1 MESFSSSTGSFKI
14 ERYPETSLTS
24 LKPWNAADEYIL
36 SYLGE
41 NNLQSP
47 VAIINDRFGFL
58 SIALHHLKPTV
69 IIDYKSQEK
78 AIQKNLANN
87 GIQLDQITFSDIL
100 SINNLK
106 IETAIVKVPK
116 SMELFALYLHQVSQ
130 MISEDG
136 IVICGFMTKYFTSS
150 MLDVAQKY
158 FKKAEQSLAYKK
170 SRLLILSEPITK
182 QDEILTETIAVENG
196 DELMQYK
203 GVFSSGKIDMGTRFL
218 LDNLDIYENEDS
230 ILDLACGN
238 GIIAYHL
245 EKNNPSSN
253 LYLVDDFY
261 LAVESSKINLP
272 KANCLFNNDL
282 SDFKNQFFDLIVTN
296 PPFHFG
302 HETNI
307 EVSLSLFKQTCRCLK
322 PNGRFVVVANKHLNY
337 ATHLRKIYSKV
348 MITAENTKFQI
359 IECKNAII

>member
-1 MESFSSSTGSFKI
+1 MELFSSSTGSFKI

-47 VAIINDRFGFL
+47 IAIINDRFGFL
-58 SIALHHLKPTV
+58 SIALQHLKPTV

-78 AIQKNLANN
+78 AIQKNMAIN
-87 GIQLDQITFSDIL
+87 GIEINQFTFSDIL

-106 IETAIVKVPK
+106 IETAIVKIPK

-130 MISEDG
+130 MISEGG

-170 SRLLILSEPITK
+170 SRLLILSEPIQK
-182 QDEILTETIAVENG
+182 QDDLLTETIAVENG
-196 DELMQYK
+196 DELTQYK
-203 GVFSSGKIDMGTRFL
+203 GVFSSGKIDMGTRYL

-238 GIIAYHL
+238 GIIAFHL
-245 EKNNPSSN
+245 EKQNLESD

-272 KANCLFNNDL
+272 KANCIFNNDL

-322 PNGRFVVVANKHLNY
+322 PNGRFILVANKHLNY
-337 ATHLRKIYSKV
+337 ATHLRKIYRKV
-348 MITAENTKFQI
+348 IIIAENTKFQI
-359 IECKNAII
+359 IECRNAII